1 MSSPTSLSARVAISV
16 FHSHRRPAVTLPGR
30 PSSPAPIPQPRPT
43 PRRLT
48 DGQLDIV
55 MRAAAPLAPSDR
67 RLFLRAVADALQD
80 VAELGDGLVSDV
92 EGTCKQLQRLT
103 SISRATALAR
113 RAHLLYI
120 RRIENEREHQRIL
133 IAQKSWGGH
142 HESHVACECLSRA

>member
-43 PRRLT
+43 PLRLT

-80 VAELGDGLVSDV
+80 VAELGDGLVSRVCAEQQRRWFTPPAGRNPHWGSPVDV
-92 EGTCKQLQRLT
+92 ECQRHVKHPA
-103 SISRATALAR
+103 REGR
-113 RAHLLYI
+113 RA
-120 RRIENEREHQRIL
+120 
-133 IAQKSWGGH
+133 
-142 HESHVACECLSRA
+142 